1 MIRGA
6 SAACAAILLS
16 GCQSMNAGADVPAV
30 IVNADDAS
38 RAALQATVNG
48 LFAGRDVMLAD
59 DALTTSSVLLLE
71 HGPRGQMA
79 GDSPAT
85 GRIVEEPL
93 RLRLVKN
100 GDDCV
105 LIDPRDDSRHLLA
118 DTSCRPE

>member
-1 MIRGA
+1 MRGA
-6 SAACAAILLS
+6 TTALAAILLC
-16 GCQSMNAGADVPAV
+16 GCQTMNADSDLPAV
-30 IVNADDAS
+30 IVDADDAS
-38 RAALQATVNG
+38 RAALQSTVNS
-48 LFAGRDVMLAD
+48 LFGGQDVMLAD

-105 LIDPRDDSRHLLA
+105 LIDPRDDSRHVLA
-118 DTSCRPE
+118 DTACAPE